1 MTRAG
6 AQRTVPARLLGDAD
20 KTAIQAVLEREPI
33 AGAQVAE
40 LVNGAGVDWWRS
52 GARLFGYGPR
62 GHLESLC
69 WFGANLIPVAAGPDA
84 VAAFAAVARAERRRC
99 SSMVGPADAVLAM
112 WSRMQSW
119 WGPARQVRAD
129 QPLLLADS
137 VPEPP
142 PDPRVRLVRHQ
153 EIDTLLPAAIAMYTA
168 EVGVSPVTDPGSATY
183 RRRVLELIAGR
194 RAYARIEDGEVVFK
208 ADLAVITPETAQIQG
223 VWVPPERRGQGLA
236 TAGVAAVVADAL
248 RRGIPT
254 VSLYVNEHNTAAR
267 RVYQR
272 CGFREIG
279 RFATVLF

>member
-20 KTAIQAVLEREPI
+20 KTAIRAVLEREPI

-52 GARLFGYGPR
+52 GARLFGHTPR
-62 GHLESLC
+62 GHLDALC
-69 WFGANLIPVAAGPDA
+69 WFGANLMPVAAGPDA
-84 VAAFAAVARAERRRC
+84 VAAFATVARGERRRC
-99 SSMVGPADAVLAM
+99 SSMVGPADAVLGM

-129 QPLLLADS
+129 QPLLLADRT
-137 VPEPP
+137 PAPP

-153 EIDTLLPAAIAMYTA
+153 EIDILLPAAIAMYTA
-168 EVGVSPVTDPGSATY
+168 EVGISPVTDPGSATY

-208 ADLAVITPETAQIQG
+208 ADLAVMTPQTAQIQG